1 MRDTM
6 STEDAVLVGVII
18 GGMLAT
24 VILLP
29 LLEMLSC

>member
-1 MRDTM
+1 M
-6 STEDAVLVGVII
+6 SIQTDDAILIGVII